1 MEKLLVN
8 IDSRLR
14 DISLFPNSN
23 YFKLEYND
31 SVVENDYKNNTKV
44 NYKYKNNNYINLKN
58 VDYITLSSFEIINN
72 IYVFQ
77 EERFNISFVVTPHL
91 IGDQEALPPLTVTI
105 SPGNYTYAE
114 LINNLNTAMND
125 LNLYVGTDNNGTL
138 DVTDGL
144 QFSIN
149 TSTNIITLTNHST
162 NYKYTVNFDNEQ
174 YDYVSLGYMLGFR
187 KNLYTLTATQ
197 TDPVFING
205 DAPADINGEKYIF
218 LRIND
223 YGSVYISPKLPY
235 KVLGKIILDT
245 KQGFIFNNGQDLI
258 YKTYKF
264 RQPSD
269 VKSLEI
275 ELLDY
280 NGNRLN
286 INGIDYSFTLEFG
299 MIYDEEIYK
308 KKLFSLN
315 LSSDWPSNDMFNGY
329 DTTSNIHSI
338 ETPSNKTT
346 AELLE
351 SVFKNKVEIK
361 SVDEMENKK
370 AKKKSK
376 NKFNIVY

>member
-58 VDYITLSSFEIINN
+58 VDYITLSSFEIMNN

-91 IGDQEALPPLTVTI
+91 ISDPEASPPLTVTI

-114 LINNLNTAMND
+114 LINNLNIAMN
-125 LNLYVGTDNNGTL
+125 VTL
-138 DVTDGL
+138 GVTDGL
-144 QFSIN
+144 EFSIN
-149 TSTNIITLTNHST
+149 TSTNIIRLTNHSAD
-162 NYKYTVNFDNEQ
+162 YKYTVNFDNEQ

-187 KNLYTLTATQ
+187 KNLYTLTAEQ
-197 TDPVFING
+197 TVPVFING

>member
-1 MEKLLVN
+1 
-8 IDSRLR
+8 
-14 DISLFPNSN
+14 
-23 YFKLEYND
+23 
-31 SVVENDYKNNTKV
+31 
-44 NYKYKNNNYINLKN
+44 
-58 VDYITLSSFEIINN
+58 
-72 IYVFQ
+72 
-77 EERFNISFVVTPHL
+77 
-91 IGDQEALPPLTVTI
+91 
-105 SPGNYTYAE
+105 
-114 LINNLNTAMND
+114 
-125 LNLYVGTDNNGTL
+125 
-138 DVTDGL
+138 
-144 QFSIN
+144 
-149 TSTNIITLTNHST
+149 
-162 NYKYTVNFDNEQ
+162 
-174 YDYVSLGYMLGFR
+174 MLGFR
-187 KNLYTLTATQ
+187 KNLYTLTAKQ
-197 TDPVFING
+197 TVPVFING

-329 DTTSNIHSI
+329 DTTSNVHSI